1 MVVLRHGRRSRTV
14 SVSLCRKGMA
24 GLFDVSESDAFWPP
38 QPYADEIKHP
48 PEELEGLG
56 DLHGTTL
63 MPTFCA
69 RGDQRLSEIL
79 GFTLRK
85 EPWEIKPEDAKLLL
99 VSRLVGGPA
108 LQVPSQKHAKWV
120 NKSEPHVFFVESDR
134 QDAGDIEESDR
145 QVISTSGADSHT
157 VTRFEDGIAVARA
170 SSSPGRGSLYP
181 IKVGQW
187 QMALLKGHP
196 DYERD
201 VFLGIQLKEAKQ
213 IGREKKWFR
222 IFGPKLVHSVPDKNK
237 KRRVDAGSSSAD
249 AG

>member
-1 MVVLRHGRRSRTV
+1 MDAENQAAAALVVLRHGRRSRTV

-120 NKSEPHVFFVESDR
+120 NKSEPHVFFVENDT
-134 QDAGDIEESDR
+134 QDACDIEECDR
-145 QVISTSGADSHT
+145 QLISTSGADSHT
-157 VTRFEDGIAVARA
+157 VTPFDDFIAVTRA
-170 SSSPGRGSLYP
+170 SSSSGKDSPYP
-181 IKVGQW
+181 KKVGQFHL
-187 QMALLKGHP
+187 ALLERHP
-196 DYERD
+196 NYGSD
-201 VFLGIQLKEAKQ
+201 VFDVLDQLNL
-213 IGREKKWFR
+213 RE
-222 IFGPKLVHSVPDKNK
+222 
-237 KRRVDAGSSSAD
+237 
-249 AG
+249 